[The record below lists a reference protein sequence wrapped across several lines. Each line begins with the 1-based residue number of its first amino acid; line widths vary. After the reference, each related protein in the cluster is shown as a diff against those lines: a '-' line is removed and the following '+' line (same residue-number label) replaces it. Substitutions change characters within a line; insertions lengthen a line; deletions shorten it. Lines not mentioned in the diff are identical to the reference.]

1 MAATLAQVAWP
12 AEKKLDRPKTKLS
25 RRRAV
30 SLSHLPSH
38 LDCNKLSQV
47 RGALVAKLSE
57 FAAAAGPEALTAALA
72 PLRVGS
78 LAECEALLHSLRAP
92 GFAL

>member
-1 MAATLAQVAWP
+1 MTDPKPNSLAVAPSRFLTFLRIWTG
-12 AEKKLDRPKTKLS
+12 TK
-25 RRRAV
+25 
-30 SLSHLPSH
+30 
-38 LDCNKLSQV
+38 KLSQV